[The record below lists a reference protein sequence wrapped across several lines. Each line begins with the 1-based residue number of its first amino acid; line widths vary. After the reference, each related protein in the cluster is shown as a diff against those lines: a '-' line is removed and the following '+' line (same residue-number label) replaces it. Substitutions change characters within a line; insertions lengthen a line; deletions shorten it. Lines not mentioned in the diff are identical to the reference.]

1 MNLQEFFLAME
12 QVFLEMRWEKIRKL
26 ENQFKRYKREE
37 KNFTSGKDAAK
48 FIAKLIEIKQ
58 AQVNTRK

>member
-48 FIAKLIEIKQ
+48 FIAKLIEIK
-58 AQVNTRK
+58 